1 MEIITEVNGLM
12 GRNKEGEFK
21 SIMKKVIDTKANGKL
36 IYRMVKENLLIKMV
50 LFILDNSK
58 TTLNM
63 VKENLMTY
71 KIRK

>member
-1 MEIITEVNGLM
+1 MEITIEDNGLTV
-12 GRNKEGEFK
+12 RNKEGESKF
-21 SIMKKVIDTKANGKL
+21 IMKKDIDIKANGKL
-36 IYRMVKENLLIKMV
+36 IFLMVKVNLPIKMA